1 MRKRTSK
8 RVRICSK
15 QTTKKYTTRNSPPYS
30 AVNCQ
35 NKKIKGNDGN
45 LYISLS
51 SGSGIY
57 KWYPYSSELV
67 KKNKD
72 DLKKILAHA
81 KTRRREMKKNKSMRR
96 TKRRTRQR

>member
-8 RVRICSK
+8 KMYTCSR
-15 QTTKKYTTRNSPPYS
+15 QTSKKYTTRNSPPYS
-30 AVNCQ
+30 AANCQ

-45 LYISLS
+45 LYISLA

-67 KKNKD
+67 KKNKANNT
-72 DLKKILAHA
+72 KILSDA
-81 KTRRREMKKNKSMRR
+81 KTRRRELKKNKSMRK
-96 TKRRTRQR
+96 TKRRVTRG